1 MEITFTGGVRSVT
14 GSRHLIRVNNRYY
27 LLDCGFFQGRRA
39 ETYKKNRSFP
49 FEPSSVDSV
58 ILSHAHIDHSAN
70 IPNLVRQGF
79 RGKIYATS
87 ATCDLCGAML
97 KDSAMIQETDA
108 RYMTRKNKRKGLP
121 AAKPIYT
128 MKDVENTLSHFVA
141 CNYRESFSPGPDA
154 EVTFFDA
161 GHILGSAVTL
171 LKLKEDNHEVKLLYA
186 VDLGRKDI
194 PVLRDPECPSGVDYL
209 IIESTYGNRTRPEF
223 ESAIGELEKVVNRT
237 VSRGGKIIIPAFAV
251 ERTQTVI
258 HCLHKLSYEGRTPQ
272 LPVYV
277 DSPLAVN
284 VTDIFR
290 SHPECFDT
298 ETREL
303 IAQDDDP
310 FGFAGLTY
318 TRSVKESKA
327 LSKVTDP
334 CIIISASGMCENGRI
349 LHHLANNIENPKN
362 TVLVV
367 GFMAANTLGRRIVDH
382 AETVRIFGDE
392 YHPRAEV
399 VTIGAFSAHADQTA
413 LVEYAE
419 RTRGKLKGIFVVHGE
434 EQQSLALASRLKQ
447 GGFKNV
453 VVPEIGDTVRL

>member
-1 MEITFTGGVRSVT
+1 MEITFTGGVRNVT
-14 GSRHLIRVNNRYY
+14 GSRHLIKVDNKYH

-39 ETYKKNRSFP
+39 ETYEKNRSFP

-79 RGKIYATS
+79 KGKIYATS

-108 RYMTRKNKRKGLP
+108 RYMTRKNKKKKLP
-121 AAKPIYT
+121 AVEPIYT
-128 MKDVENTLSHFVA
+128 MEDVENTLSHFVA
-141 CNYRESFSPGPDA
+141 CPYRESFSPA
-154 EVTFFDA
+154 ANVEVTFFDA

-171 LKLKEDNHEVKLLYA
+171 LKLKEGDHEVKLLYA

-194 PVLRDPECPSGVDYL
+194 PVLRDPECPGGVDYL
-209 IIESTYGNRTRPEF
+209 ILESTYGNRIRPEF
-223 ESAIGELEKVVNRT
+223 SHAIGELEEVVNRT
-237 VSRGGKIIIPAFAV
+237 VAKGGKIIIPAFAV

-258 HCLHKLSYEGRTPQ
+258 YCLHKLSYEGRIPQ

-290 SHPECFDT
+290 SHPECFDA
-298 ETREL
+298 ETRRL

-318 TRSVKESKA
+318 TRSVEESKA
-327 LSKVTDP
+327 LDKVTGP

-349 LHHLANNIENPKN
+349 LYHLANNIENPKN

-367 GFMAANTLGRRIVDH
+367 GFMAANTLGRKIVDH

-419 RTRGKLKGIFVVHGE
+419 HARGPLKGIFVVHGE
-434 EQQSLALASRLKQ
+434 EQQSLALASSLRQ
-447 GGFKNV
+447 DGFKNV
-453 VVPEIGDTVRL
+453 IVPEIGDTVRL

>member
-14 GSRHLIRVNNRYY
+14 GSRHLLRVNNKYH

-39 ETYKKNRSFP
+39 ETYEKNRSFP

-58 ILSHAHIDHSAN
+58 VLSHAHIDHSAN

-79 RGKIYATS
+79 KGKIYATS

-108 RYMTRKNKRKGLP
+108 RYMTRKNKKKGLP
-121 AAKPIYT
+121 AVEPIYT
-128 MKDVENTLSHFVA
+128 MEDVENTLPYFIA
-141 CNYRESFSPGPDA
+141 CNYHESFSPGPGA

-171 LKLKEDNHEVKLLYA
+171 LELKEGEYEVKLLYA

-194 PVLRDPECPSGVDYL
+194 PILRDPECPGEADYL
-209 IIESTYGNRTRPEF
+209 ILESTYGDRIRPEF
-223 ESAIGELEKVVNRT
+223 ESAIRELEKVVNRT
-237 VSRGGKIIIPAFAV
+237 VKKSGKIIIPAFAV
-251 ERTQTVI
+251 ERTQTLI
-258 HCLHKLSYEGRTPQ
+258 YCLHKLSYEGRIPQ

-290 SHPECFDT
+290 SHPEYFDA
-298 ETREL
+298 ETRGL

-318 TRSVKESKA
+318 TRSVEESKA
-327 LSKVTDP
+327 LNEVTGP

-362 TVLVV
+362 TILIV
-367 GFMAANTLGRRIVDH
+367 GFMANNTLGRRIVDH
-382 AETVRIFGDE
+382 TETVRIFGEE

-399 VTIGAFSAHADQTA
+399 VTIGAFSAHADQAA

-419 RTRGKLKGIFVVHGE
+419 HLGKNLKGIFVVHGE
-434 EQQSLALASRLKQ
+434 EQQSLALASSLKQ
-447 GGFKNV
+447 DGFKNV
-453 VVPEIGDTVRL
+453 IVPEIGDTVSL